1 MGSTDLPA
9 LAEQLHMEVDVLFPV
24 AEVLQLL
31 RFAELSHGD
40 LRLTNAG
47 RRFVAADTDER
58 KALFGKH
65 LVACAPL
72 AAHIKRVLDERSS
85 HHAPMARF
93 KDGLETICPVK
104 KPHRPCVPSSR
115 WRALARS
122 LPTTSHRARS
132 ASKTLPRDTCPCSVG
147 STKRL
152 SIFS

>member
-9 LAEQLHMEVDVLFPV
+9 LAEQLHMEVDDLFPV

-85 HHAPMARF
+85 HHAQALGQEARHE
-93 KDGLETICPVK
+93 L
-104 KPHRPCVPSSR
+104 
-115 WRALARS
+115 ALDAVALLVER
-122 LPTTSHRARS
+122 RREGA
-132 ASKTLPRDTCPCSVG
+132 
-147 STKRL
+147 
-152 SIFS
+152 